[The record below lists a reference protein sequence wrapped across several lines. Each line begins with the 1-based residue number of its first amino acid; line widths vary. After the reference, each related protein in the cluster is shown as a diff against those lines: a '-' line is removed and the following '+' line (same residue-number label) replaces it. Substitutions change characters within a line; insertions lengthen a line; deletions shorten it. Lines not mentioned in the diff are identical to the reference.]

1 MYVPVSI
8 RQADVGETY
17 MSCKRINIGQITGSG
32 KERSTQSMSELLEK
46 ILEKKNMNEAYKK
59 VCANKGAGGV
69 DGMELEELDGFIRK
83 NWNSI
88 REQIRGRSYKPQPV
102 RRVEIPKPN
111 GSKRKLGIPTV
122 MDRVIQQGIA
132 QIISPMCEPL
142 FSDHSYGFRP
152 NRSCEMAIK
161 DMLMFL
167 NEGYEWIV
175 DIDLEKFFDN
185 VPQDKLMSLVHNII
199 NDGDTESLI
208 RKYLKAGVMVQ
219 GRYEKTEQGT
229 PQGGNLTPLLSNIML
244 NELDKEMERRG
255 LGFVRYADDCVIAV
269 RSEASAKRVM
279 YSITDWIERKLGLK
293 VNADK
298 THITRPMNLK
308 YLGFGFWKDSKTKEW
323 KCRPHK
329 DSVQK
334 FKRTLKK
341 LTERRKSMAFAERVK
356 QLNRVIRGWINY
368 FAIGRMKT
376 AMTDIDAHLR
386 TRLRVIIW
394 KQWKVPK
401 KRQWGLQKLG
411 IGKDL
416 ARQTSYMGDH
426 YQWIVTKTCVVRA
439 ISKEKLKQAGLV
451 SCYDYYMERHALKL
465 C

>member
-1 MYVPVSI
+1 
-8 RQADVGETY
+8 

-46 ILEKKNMNEAYKK
+46 ILEKKNMTEAYKK

-229 PQGGNLTPLLSNIML
+229 PQGGNLSPLLSNIML
-244 NELDKEMERRG
+244 NELDKELERRG

-279 YSITDWIERKLGLK
+279 YSITDWIEGKLGLK

-341 LTERRKSMAFAERVK
+341 VTERRKSMAFAERVK

>member
-1 MYVPVSI
+1 
-8 RQADVGETY
+8 
-17 MSCKRINIGQITGSG
+17 MSCKRINIGVITGSG
-32 KERSTQSMSELLEK
+32 KERSIQGMSELLEK
-46 ILEKKNMNEAYKK
+46 ILDKRNMNEAYKK
-59 VCANKGAGGV
+59 VSANKGAGGV
-69 DGMELEELDGFIRK
+69 DGMELSELDGYIRE
-83 NWNSI
+83 NWDSI
-88 REQIRGRSYKPQPV
+88 KEQIRQRSYKPQPV

-132 QIISPMCEPL
+132 QVISPMCEPL
-142 FSDHSYGFRP
+142 FSDSSYGFRP
-152 NRSCEMAIK
+152 NRSCEMAIR

-229 PQGGNLTPLLSNIML
+229 PQGGNLSPLLSNIML
-244 NELDKEMERRG
+244 NGLDKELEKRELR
-255 LGFVRYADDCVIAV
+255 FVRYADDCVIAV

-293 VNADK
+293 VNAEK
-298 THITRPMNLK
+298 THITRPSKLK
-308 YLGFGFWKDSKTKEW
+308 YLGFGFYKDSKTKKW

-334 FKRTLKK
+334 FKRKLKTL
-341 LTERRKSMAFAERVK
+341 TDRSRSMSFGVRVQ
-356 QLNRVIRGWINY
+356 QLNWAIRGWINY
-368 FAIGRMKT
+368 FALGSMKT
-376 AMTDIDAHLR
+376 VMNDIDAHLR

-394 KQWKVPK
+394 KQWKVPC

-411 IGKDL
+411 IGKVL
-416 ARQTSYMGDH
+416 AKQTSYMGDH
-426 YQWIVTKTCVVRA
+426 YQWVVTKTCVVRA
-439 ISKEKLKQAGLV
+439 ISKEKLSQAGLV
-451 SCYDYYMERHALKL
+451 SCYDYYMERHTLKL

>member
-185 VPQDKLMSLVHNII
+185 VPQDKLMSLVPNII

-229 PQGGNLTPLLSNIML
+229 PQGGNLSPLLSNIML
-244 NELDKEMERRG
+244 NELDKELERRG

-341 LTERRKSMAFAERVK
+341 VTERRKSMAFAERVK